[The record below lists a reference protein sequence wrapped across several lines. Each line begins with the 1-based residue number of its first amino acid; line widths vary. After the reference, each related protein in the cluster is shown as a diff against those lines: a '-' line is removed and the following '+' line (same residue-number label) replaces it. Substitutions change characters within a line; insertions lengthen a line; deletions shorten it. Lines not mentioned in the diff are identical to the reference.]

1 MRSQQI
7 GSVFAHLRRPALA
20 FLLAC
25 LPALLVSHTAADD
38 LCGTTILAD
47 LTLDHDLTCAGTAL
61 TVGADGITIDL
72 NGHSISGSGSGVG
85 IGVTGRANVTISG
98 GAIENFFT
106 GVLINNSTGT
116 VVEGSGFRGN
126 TDGVDCQAGC
136 VGSTIKENEFLD
148 NRSRGVMLR
157 GFSTENLV
165 QENTF
170 TGNNVSILVN
180 CTNCIVRENTVSASR
195 LAGIRLN
202 EATGNLVVENVITS
216 NPAGIEFTAT
226 GGATGNTL
234 LENTIAMNACGL
246 KRPLDGN
253 TFSENTFEGNDADSC
268 V

>member
-7 GSVFAHLRRPALA
+7 GGVYARFRRPALA

-25 LPALLVSHTAADD
+25 LPALLVSPTAAND
-38 LCGTTILAD
+38 LCGATILAD

-72 NGHSISGSGSGVG
+72 NGHSIAGSGSGSG
-85 IGVTGRANVTISG
+85 IDVTGRTAITISG
-98 GAIENFFT
+98 GVISNFQT
-106 GVLINNSTGT
+106 GVRINESSG
-116 VVEGSGFRGN
+116 VVVQGNEFRGN

-136 VGSTIKENEFLD
+136 AGNTIKENEFLD

-170 TGNNVSILVN
+170 TGNNISILVN
-180 CTNCIVRENTVSASR
+180 CTNCVVRENSVSASR

-202 EATGNLVVENVITS
+202 EAIGNLVVENVITS

-246 KRPLDGN
+246 KGPLDGN
-253 TFSENTFEGNDADSC
+253 TLSENTFEGNDADSC